1 MVKKKVHAVEKLWW
15 QKSAGDSLVPWT
27 TRNNNKV
34 FDEERLKRLGKKEYY
49 RRKAVVNREFRGEP
63 EKKLS
68 KEEKRIVMKHR
79 VDIKRRI
86 ERKREELELK
96 KLEEW

>member
-1 MVKKKVHAVEKLWW
+1 MKKRDKK
-15 QKSAGDSLVPWT
+15 QGSSLVPFFT
-27 TRNNNKV
+27 
-34 FDEERLKRLGKKEYY
+34 KRCRDTDAAAKIKKLGKREYY
-49 RRKAVVNREFRGEP
+49 RRQAISTRERSGEP